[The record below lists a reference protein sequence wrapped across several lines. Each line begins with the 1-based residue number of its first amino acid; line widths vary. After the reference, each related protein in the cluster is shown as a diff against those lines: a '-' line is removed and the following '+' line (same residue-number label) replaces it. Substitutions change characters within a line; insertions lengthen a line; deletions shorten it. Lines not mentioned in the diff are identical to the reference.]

1 MMWAH
6 YENGVNYLD
15 ARICIAS
22 CDTPDGDLLSPSYCT
37 GWAPNQGKWS
47 VGDRWNYHYYK
58 EGEERLS
65 PLEHMK
71 AYYCQSSFVILP
83 IHFDGER
90 PYIEYAEAFDTE
102 AFN

>member
-1 MMWAH
+1 MSDKIDGMFTEL
-6 YENGVNYLD
+6 ENFGDETTYGSQPTFVWPVDVN
-15 ARICIAS
+15 
-22 CDTPDGDLLSPSYCT
+22 
-37 GWAPNQGKWS
+37 GKTEFVY
-47 VGDRWNYHYYK
+47 VGDRWKYHYYK